1 MTLALG
7 FCAAGSLSNPAY
19 AAGTIAGT
27 EILNVAQASYDG
39 PTGPI
44 LVDSNE
50 VVITVDELLDVT
62 VASTD
67 PGDVATPPAAT
78 QQVLGYQVTNTGNGT
93 EAFTLAADTAATG
106 DDFDTVFEQII
117 LDSNDN
123 GIYDP
128 GVDTLYVPGTN
139 DPVLAPDESIAAF
152 ILSTIPAGAADA
164 ERAEVA
170 LSATANTGSGAP
182 GTIFADA
189 GDGGGDA
196 VVGTTGA
203 DAQDSGF
210 FIIQAA
216 DLALVKSATVLD
228 PFGGT
233 QPIPGAVI
241 TYQIVATVSGTGTL
255 NNLQVTDAV
264 PAATTYNN
272 ETITLDGAAQTD
284 DATDADA
291 GAFDGSEI
299 SVNLGDVAGG
309 TTRTITFDATIN

>member
-50 VVITVDELLDVT
+50 VIITVDELLDVT

-67 PGDVATPPAAT
+67 PGDVATAPAAT

-241 TYQIVATVSGTGTL
+241 TYQIIATVSGTGTL
-255 NNLQVTDAV
+255 NNLQVNDAV

-272 ETITLDGAAQTD
+272 ETITLDGTAQTD

-291 GAFDGSEI
+291 GAFDGSQI
-299 SVNLGDVAGG
+299 SVNLGNVAGG